1 MSIQLVTV
9 ILIFFFVLSMIYV
22 GGPTLLSNF
31 PTQSSRSGIFK
42 SFDSGITWFLRSNT
56 ASSIGALERKNILDV
71 GFNLQDPKNVYLGTK
86 NSGLY
91 VTFDYGETW
100 TQMIDSAGQLSPSS
114 TVLKIIVDPKD
125 SNNIY
130 VSVLQNN
137 YGSVLRSKDAG
148 RSFETVYTTAGQN
161 QKVISLAINSEDPK
175 FIYIGTSVGGVF
187 ESEDFGSTWKLLK
200 FFDSPIR
207 VVFIPKNDSKSLY
220 IGAERGL
227 FKTTNRGANFTDLS
241 FSLSKIDKNNS
252 SNNLF
257 IASISADYVNPRIIY
272 IGTKF
277 GALKSTNGGLT
288 FTPLNVLIPKN
299 FLPVEV
305 IETDPFDSK
314 VIYLGAGP
322 LVYKTVDGGIHW
334 SVDKLPTINR
344 VKVIKVSPTSSK
356 EIYLGV
362 SDKSIQ

>member
-1 MSIQLVTV
+1 MSIQLVTI
-9 ILIFFFVLSMIYV
+9 ILIFFFVLSMIYA

-42 SFDSGITWFLRSNT
+42 SFDSGMSWFLRANT
-56 ASSIGALERKNILDV
+56 ADSVGALERKNILDV
-71 GFNLQDPKNVYLGTK
+71 GFNLQDPKNLYLGTK

-100 TQMIDSAGQLSPSS
+100 NQIIDSAGQLSPSS

-137 YGSVLRSKDAG
+137 YGSVLRSRDAG

-161 QKVISLAINSEDPK
+161 QRVLSLAINYNDPK
-175 FIYIGTSVGGVF
+175 FIYIGTSIGGVF
-187 ESEDFGSTWKLLK
+187 ESEDFGATWKLLK
-200 FFDSPIR
+200 FFDSPVR
-207 VVFIPKNDSKSLY
+207 VVFIPQNDSKSLY
-220 IGAERGL
+220 IGTERGF
-227 FKTTNRGANFTDLS
+227 FKTINRGGSFTDSSRL
-241 FSLSKIDKNNS
+241 LSKID

-257 IASISADYVNPRIIY
+257 IASITADYANSRIIY

-288 FTPLNVLIPKN
+288 FASLNVLIPKN

-305 IETDPFDSK
+305 VETDPFDSR

-344 VKVIKVSPTSSK
+344 VKVIKVSPTTSK